1 MAAGLRLQLLL
12 NVGGPERL
20 SRAEMAEAVA
30 EVRGFDKALIKH
42 IPAASVRISPLSYH
56 SLHWH
61 SSKIE
66 GLDVAGESGGCK
78 SSRYIH
84 ECEQMYFNV
93 KYQSYSF
100 SERCGADIDK
110 ESINVCFFVHYIYY

>member
-1 MAAGLRLQLLL
+1 
-12 NVGGPERL
+12 
-20 SRAEMAEAVA
+20 MAEVVA

-42 IPAASVRISPLSYH
+42 IRAASVYICPLAYH

-61 SSKIE
+61 SCKIE
-66 GLDVAGESGGCK
+66 RLVVAGESGGRK

-93 KYQSYSF
+93 KYHFYSF

-110 ESINVCFFVHYIYY
+110 ESINVIFLSTTFIIKNGLSN